1 MTYFKN
7 KTVIMSGGSRG
18 VGLEI
23 AKALGKDG
31 ANIAILA
38 KTTEPHPTLPG
49 TIFTAAEEIEQVGG
63 NALPIVCD
71 IRFEDQVEAAVE
83 ETASKFGGID
93 ICINNASAIHL
104 TDTVNTPMKRYDLM
118 NQINARGTFLTS
130 KKCLPHLLKSE
141 NPHIMNLSPP
151 LDMNPKWF
159 SGHVA
164 YTMAKYGMSLC
175 VLGMAEEFK
184 EQGVA
189 VNALWP
195 RTAISTAAVKNV
207 LGGEEMANISRTPE
221 IMADAAYVI
230 LTKPSKEFTGNFCID
245 DNLLAEHG
253 VTDFSKYASVPFDQL
268 APDFFVPD
276 DILPPEAAKNS

>member
-49 TIFTAAEEIEQVGG
+49 TIFTAAEEIEEVGG
-63 NALPIVCD
+63 TALPIVCD

-83 ETASKFGGID
+83 ETAGKFGGID

-118 NQINARGTFLTS
+118 HNINVRGTFMLS
-130 KKCLPHLLKSE
+130 QKCIPHLIKGD
-141 NPHIMNLSPP
+141 NAHILTLSPP
-151 LDMNPKWF
+151 LDIARKWF
-159 SGHVA
+159 GMTLA
-164 YTMAKYGMSLC
+164 YTTAKYGMSL
-175 VLGMAEEFK
+175 VAHGLAEELGK
-184 EQGVA
+184 HNVA
-189 VNALWP
+189 SNCLWP
-195 RTAISTAAVKNV
+195 RTSLDTAAVRNV
-207 LGGEEMANISRTPE
+207 IGEELVKGSRKPS
-221 IMADAAYVI
+221 IYADAAYAV
-230 LTKPSKEFTGNFCID
+230 LKRDSSSCTGNFFLD
-245 DNLLAEHG
+245 QDVLEEEG
-253 VTDFSKYASVPFDQL
+253 VTDFDQYAIDPEAKLVS
-268 APDFFVPD
+268 DFFVD
-276 DILPPEAAKNS
+276 DNPEDWIQA